1 MKNLSCPLLTSGV
14 NNGKSRNKS
23 NRKEGTKMRMICVVV
38 SLLLVGV
45 SLAQADSIRCP
56 SGVVSTGDTKID
68 VISKCGNPDYSEVG
82 SVKFSESSATAI
94 ETWYYN
100 CGDGRFNRTLK
111 FKGSKLVEIKS
122 SGTYGSGPP
131 RCE

>member
-1 MKNLSCPLLTSGV
+1 M
-14 NNGKSRNKS
+14 
-23 NRKEGTKMRMICVVV
+23 V
-38 SLLLVGV
+38 SMV
-45 SLAQADSIRCP
+45 QADSFKCQSRI
-56 SGVVSTGDTKID
+56 VSTGETKGD
-68 VISKCGNPDYSEVG
+68 VISKCGPPDYSEVG

-122 SGTYGSGPP
+122 SGTYGSGPQK
-131 RCE
+131 CE